1 MPPRLTVLLAM
12 MTGFAS
18 KESEELMCEPGINL
32 DAGAAVS
39 VHAEALFAQREE

>member
-18 KESEELMCEPGINL
+18 KESEERMCEPGIDL
-32 DAGAAVS
+32 DAGAAIS
-39 VHAEALFAQREE
+39 VHGDALVAQRKE